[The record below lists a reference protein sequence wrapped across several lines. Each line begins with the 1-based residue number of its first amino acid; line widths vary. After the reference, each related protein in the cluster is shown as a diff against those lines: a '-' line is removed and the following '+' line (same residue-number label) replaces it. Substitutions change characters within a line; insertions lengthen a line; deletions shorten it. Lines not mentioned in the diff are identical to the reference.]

1 MHILLPGPTPIP
13 PSVQEALIRPM
24 NDHRGT
30 LFTEVNNRVRSE
42 LADLFKAPSL
52 NHIAIFPASGTG
64 GLEAAVVNFFR
75 PHDRVLSIE
84 TGLFG
89 RRFGEVALAHQLQV
103 DHLEVP
109 WGKSFEVSEVIGRL
123 SHTPYR
129 AVLVTHN
136 ETSTGVANPVVD
148 LAEALRQTT
157 VLESRPLLLVD
168 SISGVPAMPLFL
180 GEGIDVIIA
189 ASQKGFMCPPGLALL
204 ALSDRARAEVI
215 DNDRPGR
222 FYFDLRPYLAG
233 QLPYTPAV
241 GLWHALD
248 AALELL
254 RLEGA
259 EARYRRH
266 RILRDAVRAFAKAG
280 GLTLLVEQP
289 VASPTVTA
297 LALPDSIEAGTLRKE
312 LERAGLQIAGAPGP
326 WHHKAIRIGHVG
338 YLDLAD
344 VVAGLGLIAPYLPDP
359 AGAMT
364 ALIPF
369 LKEGLAYDAST
380 DFSDRIARP

>member
-13 PSVQEALIRPM
+13 PTVQEALVRPM

-30 LFTEVNNRVRSE
+30 PFTEVNNRVRSE
-42 LADLFKAPSL
+42 LANLFNAPSL

-64 GLEAAVVNFFR
+64 GLEAAVVNFCR

-89 RRFGEVALAHQLQV
+89 RRFGEVALAHQVQV
-103 DHLEVP
+103 DHIKVP
-109 WGKSFEVSEVIGRL
+109 WGKSFEVPEVIDRL
-123 SHTPYR
+123 NHFPYR

-136 ETSTGVANPVVD
+136 ETSTGVVNPVVT
-148 LAEALRQTT
+148 LAEALVRTAP
-157 VLESRPLLLVD
+157 ESRPILLVD
-168 SISGVPAMPLFL
+168 SISGVPSMPLFL
-180 GEGIDVIIA
+180 TGGVDVIIA

-204 ALSDRARAEVI
+204 ALSDRARAAVI

-222 FYFDLRPYLAG
+222 FYFDLRPYLAD

-248 AALELL
+248 AALTLL
-254 RLEGA
+254 RQEGA
-259 EARYRRH
+259 ETRYRRH

-280 GLTLLVEQP
+280 GLTLLVEEP

-297 LALPDSIEAGTLRKE
+297 LALPDSIEAGTLRE
-312 LERAGLQIAGAPGP
+312 NLERVGLQIAGAPGP